1 MTTLT
6 ERLAR
11 CYTGAVHDVLRMMG
25 HDNIVL
31 PPGIKAIAP
40 GTRLA
45 GPGLDGVRSHRPHE
59 DARTRRCSAGARCC
73 RRRRPGHV
81 VVCQPNNHEVALM
94 GELSA
99 QTLAARGVLGYVVDG
114 GSRDTDLVLAQG
126 FPVFC
131 SFLTP
136 SDIVERW
143 IPDRYGEP
151 VTIGTV
157 TIATGDYLLGDR
169 DGVVDHSA
177 RARRGRRRED
187 RGGRRDRERHAPRA
201 RRRHGSGRRVQ
212 QVWKVLTGP
221 RACGDEALAARQC
234 GGRIAPP
241 QGRRDGRAGRH
252 RDHDQPR
259 RRGRA
264 TSSRRVR

>member
-1 MTTLT
+1 VKDLT

-25 HDNIVL
+25 RHDIVL
-31 PPGIKAIAP
+31 PPEIKAIAP

-45 GPGLDGVRSHRPHE
+45 GPVWTVSGHIDRTKTRHE
-59 DARTRRCSAGARCC
+59 TLLGWCTLLAKAPA
-73 RRRRPGHV
+73 GHV
-81 VVCQPNNHEVALM
+81 VVCQPNNQEVALM

-114 GSRDTDLVLAQG
+114 GSRDTDLVLEQG

-151 VTIGTV
+151 ITIGAVTIV
-157 TIATGDYLLGDR
+157 TGDYLLADR
-169 DGVVDHSA
+169 DGVVIIPQALVAEVVAKTEEVVATESDMR
-177 RARRGRRRED
+177 RALV
-187 RGGRRDRERHAPRA
+187 GGMDP
-201 RRRHGSGRRVQ
+201 V
-212 QVWKVLTGP
+212 
-221 RACGDEALAARQC
+221 EAYNRY
-234 GGRIAPP
+234 GKF
-241 QGRRDGRAGRH
+241 
-252 RDHDQPR
+252 
-259 RRGRA
+259 
-264 TSSRRVR
+264 